1 MMITLNQ
8 IIRSRAGIVLAA
20 AALMLNLSLAH
31 AVPAGVDISGSN
43 EFDETNSF
51 NGTGS
56 FFITSGGTTTTSSY
70 DDMSAVTGDNPLLGN
85 LTQVFDGFGFNG
97 AASITDDEFLIGFD
111 TTINVTNNSLAIQT
125 IEFRLDFSN
134 LVSAS
139 GDDAYAD
146 SELVLSQKLSGEF
159 SFTEIFFSDLIS
171 DSLNGDSFNGADA
184 GSMGVQQSDMG
195 VFFFSL
201 LLNPAEQADLRLSW
215 TLEGGD
221 YAGGL
226 AEGSL
231 NASLKV
237 VPIPGALWLMLSGML
252 VLIHRAVRR

>member
-8 IIRSRAGIVLAA
+8 IIRSRAGTLVAA
-20 AALMLNLSLAH
+20 AALVLNLSIAH
-31 AVPAGVDISGSN
+31 ALPVGVDISGDN
-43 EFDETNSF
+43 LFDDVNSF

-70 DDMSAVTGDNPLLGN
+70 DDTSAVTGANPLSGN
-85 LTQVFDGFGFNG
+85 LTQVFDGFGFDG

-111 TTINVTNNSLAIQT
+111 TTINVANNSLAIQT

-134 LVSAS
+134 LVSAT
-139 GDDAYAD
+139 GADAYAD
-146 SELVLSQKLSGEF
+146 SELVLQQKLPGEF
-159 SFTEIFFSDLIS
+159 SFTEIFFSDLVS
-171 DSLNGDSFNGADA
+171 DSFNGDTFNGNAT
-184 GSMGVQQSDMG
+184 GTMGVQQSDMG

-201 LLNPAEQADLRLSW
+201 LLNPAEQADLRLIW
-215 TLEGGD
+215 TLNGGD

-226 AEGSL
+226 AEAEL

-237 VPIPGALWLMLSGML
+237 
-252 VLIHRAVRR
+252 